1 MNADKVVVA
10 DRDPVTAGDVAGVME
25 ETGCHTVIV
34 DDLDGVLDS
43 FRKGDV
49 GVLILDTSVVVKE
62 GFAIINILRKENKDV
77 PIIVTTATPSDEVER
92 EIRSYG
98 ITYYAPKPVDFYWIK
113 EVVRRS
119 LARATPYRS
128 RR

>member
-62 GFAIINILRKENKDV
+62 GFAIINILKK
-77 PIIVTTATPSDEVER
+77 R
-92 EIRSYG
+92 E
-98 ITYYAPKPVDFYWIK
+98 
-113 EVVRRS
+113 
-119 LARATPYRS
+119 
-128 RR
+128 